1 MHVIRPCFDQVD
13 PKKLMWIIIFF
24 VGKSTISFR
33 ISATF
38 SSNNFL
44 TIYNSCAWRW
54 SIFSA
59 FCSSSS
65 IAQTIAELHEQS
77 TGFNGYQSGSRQIK
91 SDAAPSTK
99 RIPTSFT
106 AVIIIQQPNVANEES
121 TSFSTFTWIGTTTA
135 LYFIYW
141 AYHWDSPFP
150 IPRTICSI
158 HCAYP
163 CEVFNTIAKTACTI
177 S

>member
-1 MHVIRPCFDQVD
+1 MWQLNHLHVAITFSSQSTCGNYWKWLRTS
-13 PKKLMWIIIFF
+13 
-24 VGKSTISFR
+24 GKSTISFR

-44 TIYNSCAWRW
+44 TIYNSWAWRW
-54 SIFSA
+54 SILSA

-77 TGFNGYQSGSRQIK
+77 TGFTGYQSGSRQIK

-106 AVIIIQQPNVANEES
+106 AVITIQQPNVANEES

-135 LYFIYW
+135 LYFIY
-141 AYHWDSPFP
+141 
-150 IPRTICSI
+150 
-158 HCAYP
+158 
-163 CEVFNTIAKTACTI
+163 
-177 S
+177 